1 MNDDMNKKLFKCPE
15 GQEALAESFYDEIFH
30 DGEYDRYGARVE
42 PNNIVVDFGAYV
54 GMFSQFAVS
63 KGAKQVYCV
72 EANPIHY
79 ECLVENTKHTPN
91 IKPHLGTVSD
101 RRNETGEYNL
111 ERIMDENNIQN
122 VDYVKVDIEHWE
134 YPLLINM
141 SDELMSGVSK
151 WAIEFHFKWSDEGT
165 KWGTPMFDGHKTS
178 KLLYIMDKFTRNGF
192 KLAYEHIHKK
202 YNIAMLY
209 AWK

>member
-91 IKPHLGTVSD
+91 IKNPFSPLPQPL
-101 RRNETGEYNL
+101 RI
-111 ERIMDENNIQN
+111 ERSI
-122 VDYVKVDIEHWE
+122 Y
-134 YPLLINM
+134 L
-141 SDELMSGVSK
+141 
-151 WAIEFHFKWSDEGT
+151 
-165 KWGTPMFDGHKTS
+165 
-178 KLLYIMDKFTRNGF
+178 
-192 KLAYEHIHKK
+192 
-202 YNIAMLY
+202 
-209 AWK
+209 